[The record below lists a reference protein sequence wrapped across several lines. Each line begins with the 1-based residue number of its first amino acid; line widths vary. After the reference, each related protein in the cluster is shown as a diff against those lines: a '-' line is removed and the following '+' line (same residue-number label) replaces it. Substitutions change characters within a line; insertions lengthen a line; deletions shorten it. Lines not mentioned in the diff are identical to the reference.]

1 MTDNPPPPVIH
12 PNRLVVSQAALTSAL
27 SIQAPSDDIPANG
40 ISRKR
45 AYDEVDADDLDFTSP
60 ASSSPG
66 RLLVP
71 PPPPGVAKAAS
82 RAATP
87 RATRLQPAPKTRK
100 SARVMVS

>member
-1 MTDNPPPPVIH
+1 VTDNPPPPVIH

-40 ISRKR
+40 IGRKR